1 MILYIYIYEVAIEQ
15 LATLK
20 YVVINYCL
28 VF

>member
-1 MILYIYIYEVAIEQ
+1 MILYIYTYEVVIKR

-20 YVVINYCL
+20 YVVIDCYL